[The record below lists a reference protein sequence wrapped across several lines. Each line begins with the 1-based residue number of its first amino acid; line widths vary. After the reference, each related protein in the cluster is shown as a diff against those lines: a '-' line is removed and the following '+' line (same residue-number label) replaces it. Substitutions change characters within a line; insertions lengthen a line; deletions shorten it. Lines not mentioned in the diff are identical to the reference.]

1 MPLTA
6 GFVVEEEEGT
16 GKRESKVEDGD
27 DDE

>member
-6 GFVVEEEEGT
+6 GVVVEEEEGA

-27 DDE
+27 EDE